1 MNGKPQPLPVPERE
15 AALDTPIGRIG
26 LRWREDVVTRV
37 VLDPQDPMGLNAV
50 PDWIAMQIGAYFRSP
65 EFRFSL
71 ATEPAGTPFQ
81 RQVWQAIAAI
91 PAGRTRT
98 YGALAAELGSA
109 PRAVGAACRANPYP
123 LLVPCHRVVGVH
135 GLGGFAGDS
144 QGRLLGVKRWLL
156 AHEGA
161 ALTA

>member
-1 MNGKPQPLPVPERE
+1 MPERD

-26 LRWREDVVTRV
+26 LRWRDQVVTRV
-37 VLDPQDPMGLNAV
+37 VLDPQDPTALDVV
-50 PDWIAMQIGAYFRSP
+50 PDWIAMQIRAYFRSP
-65 EFRFSL
+65 DFCFSL

-81 RQVWQAIAAI
+81 RRVWQAIARI
-91 PAGRTRT
+91 PAGGTRT

-135 GLGGFAGDS
+135 GLGGFAGDA